1 MLVLAYLQWQGL
13 LFIYGKFWE
22 RYYYEHTLSANENT
36 LYVCSTDPFFGQGN
50 SFHGTGGRGS
60 KLAQMRYSLRVLKS
74 VVSLYDDAVS
84 LNLCDQGA
92 ISQLLGKAS
101 FLLLT
106 VYYCLLCISLDT
118 ENFHAFSYNVF
129 Y

>member
-1 MLVLAYLQWQGL
+1 ME
-13 LFIYGKFWE
+13 KFWE

-106 VYYCLLCISLDT
+106 VYYCLLCISLYT